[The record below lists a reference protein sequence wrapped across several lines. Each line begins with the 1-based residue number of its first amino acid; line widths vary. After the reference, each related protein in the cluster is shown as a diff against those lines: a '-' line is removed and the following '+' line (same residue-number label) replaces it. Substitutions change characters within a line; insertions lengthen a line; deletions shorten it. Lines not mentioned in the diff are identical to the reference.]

1 MFDQEL
7 SKEESLIKNAYT
19 FVREA
24 NTNKFNSEQV
34 ASVSNVISDNYPPK
48 LFRKIPS
55 TFSSLLGE
63 KRNKAITYEDAYR
76 VGFIVTLPYREVR
89 KEYPWAAKAIVS
101 NYTIEDLTTGGSS
114 RIVKFIFAPIAS
126 NQDKAGRYIRF
137 ILYKLFKE
145 GLSDIG
151 FSIENSSVNFII
163 QGDFSQIQKLLYLM
177 FYHEEWVQFCR
188 SYNRLV
194 LGLTNG

>member
-48 LFRKIPS
+48 LFRKVPS

>member
-1 MFDQEL
+1 MFNQEL
-7 SKEESLIKNAYT
+7 SKEESLIKNAYA

-34 ASVSNVISDNYPPK
+34 ASVSNIISDNYPPK
-48 LFRKIPS
+48 LFRKVPT
-55 TFSSLLGE
+55 TFSSLLAE
-63 KRNKAITYEDAYR
+63 KRSKSITYEDVYR

-89 KEYPWAAKAIVS
+89 KEYPWASKAIVM
-101 NYTIEDLTTGGSS
+101 NYTVEDLTSGGSS
-114 RIVKFIFAPIAS
+114 RIVKFIFTPVTA
-126 NQDKAGRYIRF
+126 NQGTAGRYIRF

-145 GLSDIG
+145 GMSDIG

-177 FYHEEWVQFCR
+177 FYYEEWVQFCR

-194 LGLTNG
+194 LGLTND

>member
-7 SKEESLIKNAYT
+7 SKEESLIKNAYA

-34 ASVSNVISDNYPPK
+34 ASVSNIISDNYPPK
-48 LFRKIPS
+48 LFRKVPS

>member
-1 MFDQEL
+1 MFSQEL
-7 SKEESLIKNAYT
+7 SKEESLISNAYT
-19 FVREA
+19 FVRDSNA
-24 NTNKFNSEQV
+24 NRFSSDQ
-34 ASVSNVISDNYPPK
+34 ASSVSNVIAGHYPPK
-48 LFRKIPS
+48 LFRKVPS

-63 KRNKAITYEDAYR
+63 RRDKAITYEDVYR
-76 VGFIVTLPYREVR
+76 VGFILTLPYREVR
-89 KEYPWAAKAIVS
+89 KDYPWAARSIMM
-101 NYTIEDLTTGGSS
+101 NYTIEDSTPGDSS
-114 RIVKFIFAPIAS
+114 RIVKFIFAPITS
-126 NQDKAGRYIRF
+126 DQGKAGRYIRF

-151 FSIENSSVNFII
+151 FNIENSSVNFII